1 VEEDYWTTNKNIKT
15 MSKNSNAW
23 IALLVGTG
31 IGAALGILFAPDTGK
46 NTRDKLSYQ
55 LFKYKEELEKL
66 INDLIDGKNLPFNE
80 AKSEGNKVISDA
92 KNKAENLL
100 SDVNKLIEQINREA
114 N

>member
-1 VEEDYWTTNKNIKT
+1 
-15 MSKNSNAW
+15 MSKNSNSW
-23 IALLVGTG
+23 IAFLAGAG
-31 IGAALGILFAPDTGK
+31 IGAAIGILFAPDTGK

-66 INDLIDGKNLPFNE
+66 VNELKDGKNLPLNE

-100 SDVNKLIEQINREA
+100 SDVNKLIEQINRES

>member
-1 VEEDYWTTNKNIKT
+1 
-15 MSKNSNAW
+15 MSKSSNTLMFMAG
-23 IALLVGTG
+23 AG
-31 IGAALGILFAPDTGK
+31 IGVALGLLFAPETGK

-55 LFKYKEELEKL
+55 LSKYSEDLEELIKNLRE
-66 INDLIDGKNLPFNE
+66 GKNLPLNQ

-100 SDVNKLIEQINREA
+100 SDVNKLIDQINRED

>member
-1 VEEDYWTTNKNIKT
+1 

-23 IALLVGTG
+23 IALIAGAG
-31 IGAALGILFAPDTGK
+31 IGAALGILFAPDSGK

-55 LFKYKEELEKL
+55 LSKYKEELERL
-66 INDLIDGKNLPFNE
+66 VADLKDGKNMPHNE
-80 AKSEGNKVISDA
+80 AKSEGNRVISDA

-100 SDVNKLIEQINREA
+100 SDVNKLIEQINKEVT